1 MSEQESKPAS
11 GTPQSPKPASQPG
24 PTPSGTKADKGAS
37 NKKDAARKTKD
48 SDKTASGAAAARP
61 GHNTTAPRRSRA
73 GLWLALLALLVALLV
88 GLAVAYLWQQQQQ
101 LRGTLQQQQSN
112 AERSADTLRNDFSAR
127 ATTLQRRADE
137 LGQGQQSLRESVES
151 VRELAGR
158 SRRDWIL
165 AEVEYLLRIAN
176 RRLQLQRDSGTAMAA
191 LESADARL
199 RELADPGLTAV
210 REQIARELV
219 ALRATPR
226 PDIEGM
232 AVQLS
237 SLSER
242 VEQLPVKAARAPA
255 RTMPEPSA
263 DEASLSVQ
271 DWRQGLAQAWQ
282 ALKQLVVVR
291 RRDQPIAPLLG
302 PEQEFAVREGLRLQ
316 LNAARVALLRQD
328 SQLFDTSVQG
338 ARSWLE
344 RYFIVDDPA
353 AKAMADT
360 LTQLSGQ
367 PVVAELPDISDS
379 LRALRDIM
387 QKRGLD
393 TDAEAQTVPAS
404 APETETPQNA
414 RDAAQ
419 PESTDQEASGNGAP
433 APSATTDSAPAD
445 PSGAA
450 Q

>member
-11 GTPQSPKPASQPG
+11 QPG
-24 PTPSGTKADKGAS
+24 PTTSGTKAEKGAS
-37 NKKDAARKTKD
+37 NKKETARKTKD
-48 SDKTASGAAAARP
+48 SDKAASGAAAAKP
-61 GHNTTAPRRSRA
+61 GHSTTAPRRSRA
-73 GLWLALLALLVALLV
+73 GPWLALLALLVAILV

-101 LRGTLQQQQSN
+101 LRGALQEQQSS
-112 AERSADTLRNDFSAR
+112 AERTADTLRNDLRER
-127 ATTLQRRADE
+127 AASLQRRADE
-137 LGQGQQSLRESVES
+137 LSQGQQSLRESVES

-165 AEVEYLLRIAN
+165 AEVEYLLRIGN
-176 RRLQLQRDSGTAMAA
+176 RRLQLQRDPGTAMAA

-199 RELADPGLTAV
+199 RELADPGLTDV
-210 REQIARELV
+210 REQIARELA

-263 DEASLSVQ
+263 DQAPLSAQ
-271 DWRQGLAQAWQ
+271 DWRQALARVWQ

-291 RRDQPIAPLLG
+291 RRDEPIAPLLG

-328 SQLFDTSVQG
+328 PQLFETSLQG

-344 RYFIVDDPA
+344 RYFIADDPA
-353 AKAMADT
+353 TKAMADT
-360 LTQLSGQ
+360 LAQLSSQ
-367 PVVAELPDISDS
+367 RVVVELPDISDS
-379 LRALRDIM
+379 LRTLRDIM
-387 QKRGLD
+387 QKRGLN
-393 TDAEAQTVPAS
+393 TDAAAQTAPAS
-404 APETETPQNA
+404 TPATETPQNA
-414 RDAAQ
+414 GDVAQ
-419 PESTDQEASGNGAP
+419 PAGAEQGVPGNGAP
-433 APSATTDSAPAD
+433 ERAADTDPAPAD
-445 PSGAA
+445 SSGAA